1 AQSGTGPGFRW
12 ERARSGG
19 TARAAPATPPVR
31 RTAPPAPAAPHPAAA
46 PRRDGGPPRSRRAP
60 LPVPAPTLAPIR
72 SARRW
77 GADPGATD
85 VVGAQQAAPLLRLP
99 ALPQSSPAGPSP
111 TRSLRR
117 NAIGRAHV

>member
-1 AQSGTGPGFRW
+1 GTEPRFRW
-12 ERARSGG
+12 DRARSGG
-19 TARAAPATPPVR
+19 TGRAAPATPPVR

-85 VVGAQQAAPLLRLP
+85 VVGAQHAAHLLPLPTPIAFLAASQAPLCARRRR
-99 ALPQSSPAGPSP
+99 A
-111 TRSLRR
+111 RS
-117 NAIGRAHV
+117 